1 MYTWKNVT
9 ESFSESKRHYKD
21 CYLEIDEVYDE
32 RVEVS
37 LFSAQ
42 KGLYEIYVSY
52 GCMYVVI
59 YAEAEE
65 AEAKRKE
72 IQTVYIRYL
81 TCFISNIHRL
91 GLHFLKSIPRFLP
104 MIRKTLCMERFR
116 ICFMSVGI

>member
-9 ESFSESKRHYKD
+9 KSFSESQRHYKD

-42 KGLYEIYVSY
+42 KRLYEIYVSY
-52 GCMYVVI
+52 GCMYGII

-72 IQTVYIRYL
+72 IKTVLEEEYQKHKEP
-81 TCFISNIHRL
+81 TNEFINEFASKYKLRMPNDVL
-91 GLHFLKSIPRFLP
+91 FDDSGLFGF
-104 MIRKTLCMERFR
+104 
-116 ICFMSVGI
+116 